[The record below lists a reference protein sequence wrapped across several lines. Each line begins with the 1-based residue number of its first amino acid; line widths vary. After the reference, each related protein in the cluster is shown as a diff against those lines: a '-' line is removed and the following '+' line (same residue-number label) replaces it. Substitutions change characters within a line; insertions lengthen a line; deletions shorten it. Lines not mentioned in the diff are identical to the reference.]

1 MKIRVRFAPSPTGPL
16 HIGGLRTALFN
27 YLIAKKSGG
36 KFILRIEDTDSK
48 RTVDGA
54 EKHIID
60 SLEWLGLDFDE
71 GPIRQSNRSKLYK
84 KQVDKLLKQG
94 NAYYAFDSQEDL
106 DGAREAGGKDFKY
119 NVKTRMGLN
128 NSFTVSEQEI
138 KKRVKV
144 INDPAAIRNVSEKLF
159 STKYQKFMPDTI
171 FSQNIDEIRKFFKK
185 HKKVIV
191 KPINSYSGNNIH
203 LFTKFNLKF
212 FQKFIKKHNHIMCQ
226 KYLPK
231 IKEGD
236 KRVFL
241 INGKVRGAISR
252 IPKKGSF
259 LSNLSKG
266 AKPINVK
273 LTNKEMKIS
282 KLISKDLKKDKIF
295 FAGIDFIDEQ
305 LNGDI
310 NVTSPTGLKTFYDLS
325 KINLAST
332 FWKELKA

>member
-1 MKIRVRFAPSPTGPL
+1 MTNKI
-16 HIGGLRTALFN
+16 
-27 YLIAKKSGG
+27 IAIQGN
-36 KFILRIEDTDSK
+36 
-48 RTVDGA
+48 
-54 EKHIID
+54 H
-60 SLEWLGLDFDE
+60 
-71 GPIRQSNRSKLYK
+71 PSKLNPRTDTSIFLAHEIQKKNYKIFYYDPKDLSIINFKVVAEGFFIKIDYK
-84 KQVDKLLKQG
+84 KKRFFQILKKQKLELIKCKYLLVRQDPPFNLEYICSTLILDK
-94 NAYYAFDSQEDL
+94 
-106 DGAREAGGKDFKY
+106 
-119 NVKTRMGLN
+119 
-128 NSFTVSEQEI
+128 I

-144 INDPAAIRNVSEKLF
+144 INDPTAIRNVSEKLF

-171 FSQNIDEIRKFFKK
+171 FSQNIDQIRKFFKK

-226 KYLPK
+226 KYLSK

-236 KRVFL
+236 KRVFI
-241 INGKVRGAISR
+241 INGKVCGAISR

-266 AKPINVK
+266 AKPINIK

-282 KLISKDLKKDKIF
+282 KLIGKDLKKNKIF

>member
-1 MKIRVRFAPSPTGPL
+1 MTNKIIAIQGNHPSKLNPL
-16 HIGGLRTALFN
+16 TDTSIFLAHEIQKKN
-27 YLIAKKSGG
+27 YKIFYYDPKDLSIINFKVIAKGFFV
-36 KFILRIEDTDSK
+36 KFDYRKERFFKILK
-48 RTVDGA
+48 
-54 EKHIID
+54 KLK
-60 SLEWLGLDFDE
+60 LELIKCKYLL
-71 GPIRQSNRSKLYK
+71 IRQDPPFNLEYICSTLIL
-84 KQVDKLLKQG
+84 DK
-94 NAYYAFDSQEDL
+94 
-106 DGAREAGGKDFKY
+106 
-119 NVKTRMGLN
+119 
-128 NSFTVSEQEI
+128 I
-138 KKRVKV
+138 KKRVEI
-144 INDPAAIRNVSEKLF
+144 INDPTAIRNVSEKLF

-191 KPINSYSGNNIH
+191 KPINSYSGNNIN
-203 LFTKFNLKF
+203 LLTKFNLKF

-241 INGKVRGAISR
+241 INGKVCGAISR

>member
-1 MKIRVRFAPSPTGPL
+1 MTNKI
-16 HIGGLRTALFN
+16 
-27 YLIAKKSGG
+27 IAIQGN
-36 KFILRIEDTDSK
+36 
-48 RTVDGA
+48 
-54 EKHIID
+54 H
-60 SLEWLGLDFDE
+60 
-71 GPIRQSNRSKLYK
+71 PSKLNPLTDTSIFLAHEIQKKNYKIFYYDPKDLSIINFKVVAEGFFIKFDYK
-84 KQVDKLLKQG
+84 KKRFFEILKKQKLELIKCKYLLVRQDPPFNLEYICSTLILDK
-94 NAYYAFDSQEDL
+94 
-106 DGAREAGGKDFKY
+106 
-119 NVKTRMGLN
+119 
-128 NSFTVSEQEI
+128 I

-144 INDPAAIRNVSEKLF
+144 INDPTAIRNVSEKLF

-171 FSQNIDEIRKFFKK
+171 FSQNIDQIRKFFKK

-203 LFTKFNLKF
+203 LLTKFNLKF
-212 FQKFIKKHNHIMCQ
+212 FQKFIKKHDHIMCQ

-241 INGKVRGAISR
+241 INGKVCGAISR